1 MNLVGALNGK
11 TLRPLPPLKQ
21 SFLGAWQ
28 RTNGQKHE
36 FGNDSGFDFMDTI
49 EPLTTTTDV
58 AEQSWYQSRIA
69 TVGHVDA
76 FVRNQ
81 ASNAM
86 QEASLPGSA
95 GP

>member
-1 MNLVGALNGK
+1 MNLAGALNGK

-21 SFLGAWQ
+21 AFPGAWPRTHGQ
-28 RTNGQKHE
+28 RHD
-36 FGNDSGFDFMDTI
+36 FGNSGFDFMDTI
-49 EPLTTTTDV
+49 KPLTTTTDM

-69 TVGHVDA
+69 TEGRADA
-76 FVRNQ
+76 FVRKQ